1 LARIFNK
8 AGLLFF
14 MVILIIVLGASY
26 AGYIAVLKTHTSLST
41 GNMDFNFDDSNEDF
55 SISIQKGKDGEIR
68 RIGAIAEYD
77 GKNLIIKDMD
87 PIDTTYLDNVD
98 LRFIIRYRIKP
109 SENSSLM
116 KAAEFTEIKNDEEE
130 YVKLRRTGKT
140 IQWVGNMDRNSEGK
154 TGGVTASNIQNLMPD
169 SLGNFRV
176 TKKLEADDNEKMMQ
190 GTILLEQVGFSDGA
204 WPKSIDISS
213 LGASVNDLEIGM
225 EAGTN
230 EITLRGFYGFEI
242 PFVLDQFNC
251 KLISRRGLPLWNGE
265 KR

>member
-1 LARIFNK
+1 MARVFNK

-14 MVILIIVLGASY
+14 MVTLIVVLGAGY
-26 AGYIAVLKTHTSLST
+26 AGYMAVLKTHTSLSS
-41 GNMDFNFDDSNEDF
+41 GDMDFKFDDSNEGF
-55 SISIQKGKDGEIR
+55 SISVQKGRNGEIR
-68 RIGAIAEYD
+68 KIGAIAEYD
-77 GKNLIIKDMD
+77 GKTLTIKDMD

-116 KAAEFTEIKNDEEE
+116 KAAEITEIKNDEEE

-140 IQWVGNMDRNSEGK
+140 IQWVGRMDRSPEEK
-154 TGGVTASNIQNLMPD
+154 IGGVTSNYIQNLMPD
-169 SLGNFRV
+169 SLGDFRV

-190 GTILLEQVGFSDGA
+190 GTILLEQVGVSDGT

-251 KLISRRGLPLWNGE
+251 K
-265 KR
+265 